1 MNFPTFVNREVL
13 SALKDKHD
21 DRDPV
26 IAVAL
31 HNLAVVNS
39 EQVGLMGIMIMII
52 EIVMVMY
59 VVVMMMIMIMT
70 KMMMIIVMMTTM
82 MTTMI

>member
-59 VVVMMMIMIMT
+59 VVVMIMMMT
-70 KMMMIIVMMTTM
+70 KMIMIIVMITTM